1 MITPRPFQDLLRFYM
16 DSKGMNLIEIS
27 TLLNIPFDD
36 LEELFHDE
44 ERYFNKLF
52 RLSKRLG
59 YKLTVKFDK
68 I

>member
-1 MITPRPFQDLLRFYM
+1 M